1 MKDKFD
7 YAKAVEELER
17 IEQMVQ
23 NPSTPLDRIDALLK
37 KAAALIADCRKYL
50 RSIRENY
57 EEDLRN

>member
-7 YAKAVEELER
+7 YAKAIEELEK
-17 IEQMVQ
+17 IEQTVQ
-23 NPSTPLDRIDALLK
+23 DPSTPLDKIDALLK

-50 RSIRENY
+50 RSTREDY